1 MPLPLGPQTP
11 LTRTDLLRERP
22 VKWDPS
28 YDLTTGTITVHV
40 TRKAV
45 KNFNLR
51 VRSDGT
57 AVMSIPWQTNRQK
70 AQAFLDKHRYWLKR
84 SIAQVLEKQPEA
96 PDDGL
101 VPLWGRLID
110 LPCDLAVDELYHR
123 EVTQALPALI
133 KIYEEATGQHATAW
147 RLRDLT
153 SRWGSCTP
161 STGHISINIRLAAYP
176 PICLEYVV
184 AHELT
189 HFIEPSHNN
198 RFHLHLALVFP
209 EEQKARALLKRNP
222 REVADAGAS
231 PADRIPVI
239 V

>member
-1 MPLPLGPQTP
+1 
-11 LTRTDLLRERP
+11 
-22 VKWDPS
+22 
-28 YDLTTGTITVHV
+28 
-40 TRKAV
+40 
-45 KNFNLR
+45 
-51 VRSDGT
+51 
-57 AVMSIPWQTNRQK
+57 MSIPWQTNRQK

-189 HFIEPSHNN
+189 HFIEPSHNS

-209 EEQKARALLKRNP
+209 EEKKARALLKRNP

>member
-1 MPLPLGPQTP
+1 MQRGNGRLTP
-11 LTRTDLLRERP
+11 KYLLRERP

-84 SIAQVLEKQPEA
+84 SIAQALEKQPEA

-101 VPLWGRLID
+101 VPLWGRLVE

-123 EVTQALPALI
+123 EVAQALPALI
-133 KIYEEATGQHATAW
+133 KTYEEATGQHGPPGACVTSPRGGDPARRQPAT
-147 RLRDLT
+147 
-153 SRWGSCTP
+153 
-161 STGHISINIRLAAYP
+161 
-176 PICLEYVV
+176 
-184 AHELT
+184 
-189 HFIEPSHNN
+189 
-198 RFHLHLALVFP
+198 
-209 EEQKARALLKRNP
+209 
-222 REVADAGAS
+222 
-231 PADRIPVI
+231 
-239 V
+239 

>member
-1 MPLPLGPQTP
+1 M
-11 LTRTDLLRERP
+11 
-22 VKWDPS
+22 
-28 YDLTTGTITVHV
+28 
-40 TRKAV
+40 
-45 KNFNLR
+45 
-51 VRSDGT
+51 
-57 AVMSIPWQTNRQK
+57 
-70 AQAFLDKHRYWLKR
+70 
-84 SIAQVLEKQPEA
+84 LEKQPEA

>member
-1 MPLPLGPQTP
+1 MQRGNGRLTP
-11 LTRTDLLRERP
+11 KYLLRERP

-84 SIAQVLEKQPEA
+84 SIAQALEKQPEA

-101 VPLWGRLID
+101 VPLWGRLVE
-110 LPCDLAVDELYHR
+110 LPCDLAVDGAVSQGSRAGPPRPH
-123 EVTQALPALI
+123 QD
-133 KIYEEATGQHATAW
+133 
-147 RLRDLT
+147 LRGGD
-153 SRWGSCTP
+153 GSACD
-161 STGHISINIRLAAYP
+161 RLA
-176 PICLEYVV
+176 
-184 AHELT
+184 
-189 HFIEPSHNN
+189 
-198 RFHLHLALVFP
+198 
-209 EEQKARALLKRNP
+209 
-222 REVADAGAS
+222 
-231 PADRIPVI
+231 PA
-239 V
+239 

>member
-1 MPLPLGPQTP
+1 MQRHTERLTP
-11 LTRTDLLRERP
+11 RYLLHERP

-28 YDLTTGTITVHV
+28 YDLTVDNISVHV

-51 VRSDGT
+51 VRADGS
-57 AVMSIPWQTNRQK
+57 VCLSIPWQTNRQR
-70 AQAFLDKHRYWLKR
+70 AQAFLDERRCWLKKNVSR
-84 SIAQVLEKQPEA
+84 ALERQVEA
-96 PDDGL
+96 PNDGF
-101 VPLWGRLID
+101 VPLWGKLIRLPEDIT
-110 LPCDLAVDELYHR
+110 VEELYR
-123 EVTQALPALI
+123 QEVARALPDLI
-133 KIYEEATGQHATAW
+133 ETYEAATDRHATAW

-189 HFIEPSHNN
+189 HFIVPSHGK
-198 RFHLHLALVFP
+198 RFHLHVALVFP
-209 EEQKARALLKRNP
+209 EEKRARALLKVSP
-222 REVADAGAS
+222 RQIAEQGSPVAGRP
-231 PADRIPVI
+231 PATA
-239 V
+239 

>member
-1 MPLPLGPQTP
+1 MQRGNGRLTP
-11 LTRTDLLRERP
+11 KYLLRERP

-84 SIAQVLEKQPEA
+84 SIAQVLDKQPEA

-101 VPLWGRLID
+101 VPSGEGSSIFPATLQSTSCITGRS
-110 LPCDLAVDELYHR
+110 HR
-123 EVTQALPALI
+123 PSQPSSRSTRKRRASMRPRGACVTSPRGGAPARRQP
-133 KIYEEATGQHATAW
+133 AT
-147 RLRDLT
+147 
-153 SRWGSCTP
+153 
-161 STGHISINIRLAAYP
+161 
-176 PICLEYVV
+176 
-184 AHELT
+184 
-189 HFIEPSHNN
+189 
-198 RFHLHLALVFP
+198 
-209 EEQKARALLKRNP
+209 
-222 REVADAGAS
+222 
-231 PADRIPVI
+231 
-239 V
+239 